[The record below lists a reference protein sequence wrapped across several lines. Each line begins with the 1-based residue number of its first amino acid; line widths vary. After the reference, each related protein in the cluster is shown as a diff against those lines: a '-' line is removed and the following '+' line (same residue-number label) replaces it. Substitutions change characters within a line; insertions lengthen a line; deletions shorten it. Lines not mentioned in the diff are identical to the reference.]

1 MHQQMG
7 RCLQLLLMLESVKFV
22 WWMDPSDQDQI
33 HLSTFSSLSQYLNFL
48 FILISRYLSLR
59 KMISLDFMAI
69 FYVSEHYVET

>member
-7 RCLQLLLMLESVKFV
+7 RCLQLLLMLESVKIV